1 MADVSKQ
8 LKHAIFSL
16 KNNNTSLAIQICD
29 LVLTTAPMQPDAWH
43 IKALAA
49 KTKGDL
55 GLAEFCFK
63 QSLHASPQQAAV
75 LSNYANLLV
84 SKGQFN
90 EASNY
95 FDKSTRLAK
104 HNIDA
109 WLNWAILLS
118 RIELYKSA
126 IEKLNHALT
135 IAPEDQRLFVV
146 LGNAYRHTD
155 ELDHALAAYNQALK
169 VSPNDIQA
177 LHNKGITLRLLHQA
191 KSAIQCYLKLLDMN
205 QKYPELFFNLG
216 CAHYDLN
223 DNQQASLYLKQAIEI
238 KPDYIEA
245 HEALNKLYWESH
257 NMECFLQS
265 YTECLSNFPLSIPLR
280 YSYVA
285 MLIMAQ
291 RNQEAKIALELA
303 INEIGPVHTFLHAL
317 SVLKNKDNDK
327 DHEVLELLKRAADQQ
342 PANTRYQIDI
352 ANWHIHSLSYNTAI
366 EHLDRALG
374 TAPLNQEIWA
384 FKGICWRLLDDEKA
398 SWLNDY
404 SNFIQAELLEA
415 PDGYDNLEHFM
426 SVLRQELDN
435 MHRSKHQPL
444 DQSVKGGT
452 QTMGHLLSEPRKV
465 IKDFRAVLEKR
476 ITTFLRSLPK
486 DPKHPFLNRNTQQ
499 FRFPGSWSVKLQE
512 GGFHTNHV
520 HPDGWL
526 SCCTY
531 IEVPRDIK
539 PDDPQKAGWLKFGES
554 ALNLEDNESIG
565 REICPQEG
573 LCVLFPSYFWHG
585 TNHFESA
592 QHRMTISCDVS
603 PC

>member
-1 MADVSKQ
+1 M
-8 LKHAIFSL
+8 
-16 KNNNTSLAIQICD
+16 
-29 LVLTTAPMQPDAWH
+29 
-43 IKALAA
+43 
-49 KTKGDL
+49 
-55 GLAEFCFK
+55 
-63 QSLHASPQQAAV
+63 
-75 LSNYANLLV
+75 
-84 SKGQFN
+84 
-90 EASNY
+90 
-95 FDKSTRLAK
+95 
-104 HNIDA
+104 
-109 WLNWAILLS
+109 
-118 RIELYKSA
+118 
-126 IEKLNHALT
+126 
-135 IAPEDQRLFVV
+135 
-146 LGNAYRHTD
+146 
-155 ELDHALAAYNQALK
+155 
-169 VSPNDIQA
+169 
-177 LHNKGITLRLLHQA
+177 
-191 KSAIQCYLKLLDMN
+191 
-205 QKYPELFFNLG
+205 
-216 CAHYDLN
+216 
-223 DNQQASLYLKQAIEI
+223 
-238 KPDYIEA
+238 
-245 HEALNKLYWESH
+245 
-257 NMECFLQS
+257 
-265 YTECLSNFPLSIPLR
+265 
-280 YSYVA
+280 
-285 MLIMAQ
+285 
-291 RNQEAKIALELA
+291 
-303 INEIGPVHTFLHAL
+303 
-317 SVLKNKDNDK
+317 
-327 DHEVLELLKRAADQQ
+327 
-342 PANTRYQIDI
+342 
-352 ANWHIHSLSYNTAI
+352 
-366 EHLDRALG
+366 DRALG

-452 QTMGHLLSEPRKV
+452 QTMGHLLSEPREV
-465 IKDFRAVLEKR
+465 IKDFRIVLEKR